1 MLIGKY
7 IVSFIFLCMNGIIL
21 FGQNQS
27 GKIVYERKTNLAKKF
42 NYIQEDWMTEFLETN
57 KYKIDVFELYFTDSS
72 SIFKP
77 EETDEEDPNNWATY
91 KNTVYQNFNTQQKTV
106 ALNLGGQDLL
116 MVDVITNRKWKI
128 IDGSRMI
135 GKYQCRR
142 AVWEMNDSTTIYAW
156 FSTEILPPVGPEG
169 FNGLPGAILGLATED
184 GGVIYFAKSV
194 ELVPLKNSVFEVK
207 SKKKQVFSYATLKTK
222 LEEEFKD
229 YKESNRVIGNVLNW
243 L

>member
-77 EETDEEDPNNWATY
+77 EETDEELKLHGQENGNKWG
-91 KNTVYQNFNTQQKTV
+91 
-106 ALNLGGQDLL
+106 NLPEAWKEGDTFKL
-116 MVDVITNRKWKI
+116 IT
-128 IDGSRMI
+128 
-135 GKYQCRR
+135 
-142 AVWEMNDSTTIYAW
+142 
-156 FSTEILPPVGPEG
+156 
-169 FNGLPGAILGLATED
+169 GA
-184 GGVIYFAKSV
+184 
-194 ELVPLKNSVFEVK
+194 N
-207 SKKKQVFSYATLKTK
+207 
-222 LEEEFKD
+222 
-229 YKESNRVIGNVLNW
+229 NRVTL
-243 L
+243 LRSKE